1 MIDAY
6 PSQVD
11 EPVVNNKCN
20 HSTNLSTIDIH
31 DALSTASKMHANVSM
46 NANNMA
52 TKSAKMHNAQVGCQ
66 IAPQIYQNSCKIAH
80 SSCKKA

>member
-6 PSQVD
+6 PSQVN

-52 TKSAKMHNAQVGCQ
+52 TKGQRVRYDGFLRDVQAF
-66 IAPQIYQNSCKIAH
+66 YDE
-80 SSCKKA
+80 

>member
-6 PSQVD
+6 PSQVN

-31 DALSTASKMHANVSM
+31 DALSAASKMHANVSM

-52 TKSAKMHNAQVGCQ
+52 TKRATRALRRLSARRAGFLR
-66 IAPQIYQNSCKIAH
+66 
-80 SSCKKA
+80 